1 MLSVGGLVNSFLE
14 SLKIRFNKGKYIDLR
29 LLLHWLVS
37 FC

>member
-14 SLKIRFNKGKYIDLR
+14 SLKIRFNKEKYIDLR